1 MAATMIATDRI
12 PWYDADSGV
21 LDRRIFSDP
30 EIYRQEL
37 QRIFA
42 RAWNFVCHES
52 QLPQSGSF
60 FMNYIGEDQVIAV
73 RDRTGAINVLLNS
86 CSHRGNSVCRAE
98 QGRTNSFLCSYH
110 GWNYDLDGRLVAIP
124 GQEAFY
130 RNDVDKAKWGLGK
143 AAQVASYRGFVFA
156 TLDPTAPPLE
166 DYLGWVGRLG
176 IDMIASNGDLEVV
189 DGVQKNRLKC
199 NWKLAVDNLYDWYH
213 VKISHGSALRIGY
226 APEEAMAP
234 MSQMVILGEYGH
246 GIGGPGVTQAELDE
260 YATRSKSGVG
270 EPKWYDMMAA
280 RRLDPRV
287 QQMLGPVGARSF
299 GHPNIFPNLWITQFN
314 QICLRVPRGPYET
327 ELWWFTLMP
336 KDLPEDQ
343 RRFAIY
349 MANHTFG
356 PAGLLEQDDGENWS
370 HSTRGAKGAVTQRLP
385 LNYAMGRGH
394 DRVQA
399 DPSGQSRIE
408 TVVNEHGQRWTYRS
422 WQEWMQADSWQEL
435 MAHHSPAPSG
445 VV

>member
-1 MAATMIATDRI
+1 MAATMIATDRT
-12 PWYDADSGV
+12 PWYDAKTGV
-21 LDRRIFSDP
+21 LDRRIFSDTG
-30 EIYRQEL
+30 IYQEEL

-130 RNDVDKAKWGLGK
+130 RNDVDKSKWGLGK
-143 AAQVASYRGFVFA
+143 AAQVANYRGFVFA

-176 IDMIASNGDLEVV
+176 IDMLASNGDLEVI

-246 GIGGPGVTQAELDE
+246 GIGGPGITQAELDE
-260 YATRSKSGVG
+260 YAARMKSGGG

-287 QQMLGPVGARSF
+287 REMLGPVGNRSF

-314 QICLRVPRGPYET
+314 QVCLRVPRGPYET

-336 KDLPEDQ
+336 KGYSGRPTALRHLYGESHVRPGGSAGAG
-343 RRFAIY
+343 RRRELEPLDARCERRGYAAAAVELWRWDAATI
-349 MANHTFG
+349 ASKPIRLGKAASKRSSTSTAS
-356 PAGLLEQDDGENWS
+356 AGRIRAGRNGC
-370 HSTRGAKGAVTQRLP
+370 TRIA
-385 LNYAMGRGH
+385 GR
-394 DRVQA
+394 
-399 DPSGQSRIE
+399 S
-408 TVVNEHGQRWTYRS
+408 
-422 WQEWMQADSWQEL
+422 
-435 MAHHSPAPSG
+435 
-445 VV
+445 

>member
-1 MAATMIATDRI
+1 MAATMIATDRT
-12 PWYDADSGV
+12 PWYDAKTGV
-21 LDRRIFSDP
+21 LDRRIFSDTG
-30 EIYRQEL
+30 IYQEEL

-130 RNDVDKAKWGLGK
+130 RNDVDKSKWGLGK
-143 AAQVASYRGFVFA
+143 AAQVANYRGFVFA

-176 IDMIASNGDLEVV
+176 IDMLASNGDLEVI

-246 GIGGPGVTQAELDE
+246 GIGGPGITQAELDE
-260 YATRSKSGVG
+260 YAARMKSGGG

-287 QQMLGPVGARSF
+287 QRNARAGRQSVVRPSEHLSESVGHAVQPGVPARAARTVR
-299 GHPNIFPNLWITQFN
+299 N
-314 QICLRVPRGPYET
+314 R
-327 ELWWFTLMP
+327 
-336 KDLPEDQ
+336 
-343 RRFAIY
+343 
-349 MANHTFG
+349 
-356 PAGLLEQDDGENWS
+356 
-370 HSTRGAKGAVTQRLP
+370 
-385 LNYAMGRGH
+385 
-394 DRVQA
+394 
-399 DPSGQSRIE
+399 
-408 TVVNEHGQRWTYRS
+408 TVVVHADAERYAGRPTALRHLYGEPHVRPGGSARAGRRRELEPLDARCERRGDAAAAVELRDGSRPRSRRSRSVWTKPHRNGRQRARPALDVS
-422 WQEWMQADSWQEL
+422 EL
-435 MAHHSPAPSG
+435 AGMDAG
-445 VV
+445 G